1 VLLRDCRR
9 CGQSNFHGA
18 PRDARELRAD
28 GLHETLFGETRPN
41 ARFKL
46 RVLWCGGAQRML
58 SSLQFGTDL
67 SANRIM
73 RTRHLGAVPNVR
85 YWHKADI
92 QVSPANVRFRG

>member
-1 VLLRDCRR
+1 
-9 CGQSNFHGA
+9 
-18 PRDARELRAD
+18 
-28 GLHETLFGETRPN
+28 
-41 ARFKL
+41 
-46 RVLWCGGAQRML
+46 ML

-92 QVSPANVRFRG
+92 QVSPANVRGVKRTSRRHAAMSTFDPKLILFTCVRVGVLV